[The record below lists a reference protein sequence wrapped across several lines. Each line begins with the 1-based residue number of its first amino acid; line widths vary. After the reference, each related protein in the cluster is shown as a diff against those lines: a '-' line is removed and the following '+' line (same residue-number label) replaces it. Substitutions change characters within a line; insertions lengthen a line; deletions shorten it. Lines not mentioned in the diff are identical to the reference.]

1 MIAPNRNTG
10 RKRKLHDT
18 LHKQRRE
25 KKIKCTSGEKVKTRI
40 ARELKA
46 HP

>member
-1 MIAPNRNTG
+1 MRPSGNG
-10 RKRKLHDT
+10 RERKLHDI

-25 KKIKCTSGEKVKTRI
+25 KKIDHTLGEKVKTRI